1 MTLLPSHRVMNFTT
15 SWHTR
20 FAPLWRDAVL
30 PLLPD
35 RPWRWLEL
43 GSYEGQSA
51 CWVID
56 NAGEEAFEIVC
67 VDMWPWPE
75 IEQRF
80 DANVA
85 GRVTKFK
92 ERHTPFLLRQI
103 AEGSRYDVIYI
114 DGDHNAPAVLSDSVL
129 GWQLLHP
136 GGVMIW
142 DDYCWRDKP
151 WRLGRLPPDRAIDG
165 FLSCHLTELQV
176 IHHGEQVIVRRNCQ

>member
-1 MTLLPSHRVMNFTT
+1 MPTFTNH
-15 SWHTR
+15 WHAR
-20 FAPLWRDAVL
+20 FSGLWRDAVL
-30 PLLPD
+30 PLLPV

-51 CWVID
+51 CWVVD
-56 NAGEEAFEIVC
+56 HALRDGDEIVC
-67 VDMWPWPE
+67 VDIWPDPE
-75 IEQRF
+75 IERRF

-85 GRVTKFK
+85 AHVTKFK
-92 ERHTPFLLRQI
+92 SRHTPWLLRQI
-103 AEGSRYDVIYI
+103 TDGRRYDVVYV
-114 DGDHNAPAVLSDSVL
+114 DGDHHAPAVLSDSVL